1 MNLEVLDLKIVQL
14 LLCKFIDYVVTD
26 DNYLL
31 LPRVLT

>member
-14 LLCKFIDYVVTD
+14 LLCEFIDYVVSD